1 MQQKNM
7 YNNSASY
14 HCKFCDFTTHNK
26 TNYKK
31 HLDTLK
37 HLTLSLGTISTRK
50 SIQKYYNKK
59 TGEYYCSYCDLT
71 TKHPNNF
78 ANHLSTLKHK
88 RILYETSTKTLDTA
102 LHTCSI
108 CDKSY
113 KHRCSLY
120 KHMRQKHP
128 ETRATTKCREKNVC
142 DENLCSTYINKKHI
156 EKCTKNMLKCK
167 STGINSEK
175 NISKN
180 PLHMEGT
187 LISDGDNECID
198 KNNIIMSKK
207 EYELSLEC
215 SKLRG
220 KIEALEGKHIVVNN
234 NFQYNPV
241 NIHMYLDKKYKD
253 AMNLNDFVE
262 RLELTNEDLS
272 VTKDKGYVKG
282 VSHILLK
289 NLNKIGEEERPIHCI
304 KEANTKEIY
313 IRDENKWG
321 KEEGKLDKG
330 ITRIEKLQLKECSLL
345 NIDNDEEF
353 IRLIKYL
360 TNIKDKQRKKIKNL
374 LKQHLE
380 IKMIT

>member
-1 MQQKNM
+1 ME
-7 YNNSASY
+7 A
-14 HCKFCDFTTHNK
+14 
-26 TNYKK
+26 
-31 HLDTLK
+31 
-37 HLTLSLGTISTRK
+37 TLSHD
-50 SIQKYYNKK
+50 
-59 TGEYYCSYCDLT
+59 C
-71 TKHPNNF
+71 
-78 ANHLSTLKHK
+78 
-88 RILYETSTKTLDTA
+88 
-102 LHTCSI
+102 
-108 CDKSY
+108 
-113 KHRCSLY
+113 
-120 KHMRQKHP
+120 
-128 ETRATTKCREKNVC
+128 KNEIV
-142 DENLCSTYINKKHI
+142 D
-156 EKCTKNMLKCK
+156 
-167 STGINSEK
+167 
-175 NISKN
+175 
-180 PLHMEGT
+180 
-187 LISDGDNECID
+187 D
-198 KNNIIMSKK
+198 NNIIMSKK

-220 KIEALEGKHIVVNN
+220 KIEALESKHTVVNN

-313 IRDENKWG
+313 VRDENKWG
-321 KEEGKLDKG
+321 KEGGRLDKG

-360 TNIKDKQRKKIKNL
+360 TNIKDKQRRDIKNL
-374 LKQHLE
+374 LKHHLE
-380 IKMIT
+380 IKLNDKIIS

>member
-1 MQQKNM
+1 MG
-7 YNNSASY
+7 
-14 HCKFCDFTTHNK
+14 
-26 TNYKK
+26 
-31 HLDTLK
+31 TLK

-59 TGEYYCSYCDLT
+59 TCEYHCPDCDLT

-78 ANHLSTLKHK
+78 AKHLSTRKHK
-88 RILYETSTKTLDTA
+88 RIHYKNTTKTIDTT
-102 LHTCSI
+102 LHTCSE
-108 CDKSY
+108 CDKTY

-128 ETRATTKCREKNVC
+128 ETRGSTKCREENVL
-142 DENLCSTYINKKHI
+142 DEKLCSTYINKKHI
-156 EKCTKNMLKCK
+156 GKCTKKILKCK
-167 STGINSEK
+167 NTCKKTEIKSPKTS
-175 NISKN
+175 
-180 PLHMEGT
+180 LHMEAT
-187 LISDGDNECID
+187 LSHDCKNEIVD
-198 KNNIIMSKK
+198 DNNIIMSKK

-220 KIEALEGKHIVVNN
+220 KIEALESKHTVVNN

-313 IRDENKWG
+313 VRDENKWG
-321 KEEGKLDKG
+321 KEGGRLDKG

-360 TNIKDKQRKKIKNL
+360 TNIKDKQRRDIKNL
-374 LKQHLE
+374 LKHHLE
-380 IKMIT
+380 IKLNDKIIS